1 MLNIDRKL
9 PEDLFVFNTTIPISF
24 PAGKTQTL
32 VFESDK
38 MIKNCNFIFLHNGE
52 KRNQVPDRVSLNI
65 KGKRIEIDLLI
76 SAQDDIYY
84 RRGEQMFIMK
94 MLYEENE

>member
-32 VFESDK
+32 VFESDR
-38 MIKNCNFIFLHNGE
+38 MIKSCNFIFLHNGE

-76 SAQDDIYY
+76 SFQDDIYY
-84 RRGEQMFIMK
+84 KRGEQMFLMK